1 MLLNTILTSTRRT
14 FCKHIGAAVA
24 TTFFVGA
31 HTFSAHAASH
41 QGGQSRHAPGTGINV
56 LLVHG
61 AWVDAS
67 SWIGV
72 IPLLQAQGYNVLA
85 VQNAL
90 TSLEEDVNVTRQA
103 LASLTGPTIVVGHS
117 YGGVVITNAST
128 GAPNLHSLVYIAAV
142 APEEG
147 ESVMSIAEQFPTPP
161 ITAHVVPSYR
171 QGYNWVDPAFFPQD
185 FVQDI
190 AVAQAQAL
198 AVVQKPITPAC
209 FTAKSGPPAWKTVPS
224 WYLISGN
231 DRAINVDSERFM
243 ARRIGATTRQIASS
257 HASPVSHPQEVFEII
272 VAAAQGAPSHQVK
285 LSDKRADV

>member
-1 MLLNTILTSTRRT
+1 MFLNTQFTSTRRA
-14 FCKHIGAAVA
+14 FCKYIGAAA
-24 TTFFVGA
+24 GAAAASIFVGGC
-31 HTFSAHAASH
+31 TLDAASH
-41 QGGQSRHAPGTGINV
+41 QAGQSRQSPGAGINV

-67 SWIGV
+67 SWMSV

-90 TSLEEDVNVTRQA
+90 TSFEEDVKVTRQA
-103 LASLTGPTIVVGHS
+103 LASLSGPTIVAGHS
-117 YGGVVITNAST
+117 YGGAVMTNAGT
-128 GAPNLHSLVYIAAV
+128 GAHNLHSLVYIAAV

-147 ESVMSIAEQFPTPP
+147 ESVMGIARQFPTPP

-171 QGYNWVDPAFFPQD
+171 QGYNWVDPAFFPRD

-190 AVAQAQAL
+190 EAAKARAL
-198 AVVQKPITPAC
+198 AVVQKPITPEC
-209 FTAKSGPPAWKTVPS
+209 FTAKSGPTAWKTVPS
-224 WYLISGN
+224 WYLVSGH

-257 HASPVSHPQEVFEII
+257 HASPVSHPQAVFEII
-272 VAAAQGAPSHQVK
+272 VAAAQGVH
-285 LSDKRADV
+285 RH